1 MFVIAQRIK
10 SHIET
15 AHSIIRQLEQLPD
28 VNCYI
33 RSNYRCP
40 VISIQFAKWTCPII
54 STLQILISGL
64 QPVDHVQS
72 SIGSA
77 RSYQVV
83 KEIQAT
89 LSMYCNRQQKHI
101 STSSNSQIISL
112 VYRMVVIIIE
122 RSDMQL
128 TFLDYKATILIKE
141 NRCAF
146 AKKFVNI
153 IQIFLKDFQ
162 YIYKF

>member
-33 RSNYRCP
+33 CSNYRCP

-112 VYRMVVIIIE
+112 VYRMVVMYYRKIGYVAYVSRLQSNHLNQGKQMRFCEKICQHYPNF
-122 RSDMQL
+122 S
-128 TFLDYKATILIKE
+128 
-141 NRCAF
+141 
-146 AKKFVNI
+146 
-153 IQIFLKDFQ
+153 
-162 YIYKF
+162 